1 MGGRYSLIIASFC
14 QPIMAFQ
21 LWGHS
26 ITLSEYK
33 ARKIMNTSFYSS
45 SAYCI
50 LFISSKKILIK
61 IIRVFKFLVMRNGMI
76 LIIIIIKKEQ
86 KIAITLF
93 LPGGSWAGSGT
104 RHGDC

>member
-1 MGGRYSLIIASFC
+1 
-14 QPIMAFQ
+14 MAFQ

-86 KIAITLF
+86 KTNKNTKGKPTKTNKQTNKKPRGITI
-93 LPGGSWAGSGT
+93 
-104 RHGDC
+104 